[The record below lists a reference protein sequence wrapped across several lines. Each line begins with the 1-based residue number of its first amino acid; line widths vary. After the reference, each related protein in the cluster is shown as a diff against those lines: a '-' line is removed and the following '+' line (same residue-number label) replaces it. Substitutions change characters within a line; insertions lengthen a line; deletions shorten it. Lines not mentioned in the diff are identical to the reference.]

1 MKQSYCTLADIFPGL
16 KEDLNMADNKNIAK
30 QKQDKSPLKGV
41 VKEVKKTD
49 KMTNAKSR
57 VMPGKKK

>member
-1 MKQSYCTLADIFPGL
+1 MKQSYCTLADIFPTL
-16 KEDLNMADNKNIAK
+16 KEDLEMADNQPLKK

-49 KMTNAKSR
+49 KMGNS
-57 VMPGKKK
+57 KKRAMQPKK

>member
-1 MKQSYCTLADIFPGL
+1 MATFADIWPT
-16 KEDLNMADNKNIAK
+16 KERNTMADNKDLKK

-49 KMTNAKSR
+49 KMGNS
-57 VMPGKKK
+57 KKRAMQPKK